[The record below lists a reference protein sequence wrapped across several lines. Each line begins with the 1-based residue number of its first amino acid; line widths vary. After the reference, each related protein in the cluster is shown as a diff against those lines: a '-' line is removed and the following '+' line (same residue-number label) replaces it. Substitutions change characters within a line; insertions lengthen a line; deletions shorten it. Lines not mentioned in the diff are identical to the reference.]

1 MEEIQKAYLAGVV
14 DGEGCIGI
22 NKTRNK
28 SVRHK
33 HPYYQVRLRI
43 AMTTEEPIKS
53 IESWCGGIVSL
64 TKRKGSHKP
73 IYEWFLLNDKA
84 ITVLKIIKPYLKVK
98 QKQVEVAI
106 NFRDYYHT
114 HSGFGRAE
122 TPIEVSIIR
131 EEYFQQMKQLNKR
144 GVDEHLET

>member
-1 MEEIQKAYLAGVV
+1 MKETQKAYLAGVI

-22 NKTRNK
+22 NKTTNK

-64 TKRKGSHKP
+64 TKRKGNSKP
-73 IYEWFLLNDKA
+73 IFEWLLLNDKA
-84 ITVLKIIKPYLKVK
+84 VAMLQLIKPYLRVK
-98 QKQVEVAI
+98 RKQTEIAI

-114 HSGFGRAE
+114 HSGYGRAE
-122 TPIEVSIIR
+122 TPIEVSRQR
-131 EEYFQQMKQLNKR
+131 EKYFQEMKQLNKR
-144 GVDEHLET
+144 GKI